1 MSLKESVVTAAIPR
15 FVHLRCHSEFSIVDG
30 ILRIDEAAAAAKADA
45 MPALALTDLNNL
57 FGLIKFYKTAR
68 KTGIKPIV
76 GADIGFIQKKPRAA
90 PHRMLLLAQ
99 SRIGYLN
106 LCTLLT
112 HAYQAQE
119 AHHGKIGITPEWLR
133 EYHEGLL
140 LITGARGSEIGE
152 ALLQGDVETA
162 ETSAR
167 VWARHFPDR
176 FYLEVQRAGHA
187 DDDLLVAACADLARR
202 LDLPLVATHPVQFK
216 TRDDF
221 RAHDARVCISEGYT
235 LSDTRRPQ
243 RFTPE
248 QYFTTQTEM
257 AEKFSDLPEALANT
271 VEVAQRCNL
280 TIPLGKPHLPIFPT
294 PEGMSVE
301 VFLKTQATEGL
312 ERRLRELFPD
322 EAQREAK
329 RAEYQA
335 RLDFELDTIVQ
346 MGFPG
351 YFLIV
356 ADFINWAKANDV
368 PVGPGRGSGA
378 GSLVA
383 YSLGITD
390 LDPLRYALLF
400 ERFLNPERVSMPDFD
415 IDFCQDK
422 RERVID
428 YVRHK
433 YGSDSVS
440 QIATFGTMAAKAVVR
455 DVGRVLD
462 LPYSFCDSISKL
474 IPFTPGNKIT
484 LAEAREAEPLLA
496 EREKNEEEVRELL
509 ALAEPLEGLTRNVGM
524 HAGGVLI
531 APGKLTDF
539 CPLYLQPG
547 AGATVS
553 QFDKDDVEAAG
564 LVKFDFLGLA
574 TLTVLDWTLKFI
586 KKLDPASGITL
597 KDLPL
602 DDKVTYDIFR
612 KGNTTAVF
620 QFESRGMRELL
631 LRAHPDQFEDI
642 IALVAL
648 YRPGPMELI
657 PEYVER
663 KHGARIDYLDDR
675 LKTILS
681 PTYGIMVYQEQVM
694 QIAQTIGG
702 YSLGGADLL
711 RRAMGKKNVE
721 EMARHRSTFVSGA
734 EENGAPQR
742 KAHLMFDLME
752 KFAGY
757 GFNKSH
763 AAAYALVAY
772 QTAYLKAHHV
782 AAFMAANLSLVMHDT
797 DKARFFYDDAL
808 AQGLAI
814 LPPDINTSTWCFEP
828 IDTHLL
834 RYGLGAI
841 RGTGEHA
848 IDNVVAERHAGGAF
862 TDLFDFCK
870 RVDRRQ
876 VNRRVVE
883 ALIRSGAFDSLN
895 DNRAALLASMQTAMD
910 AAEQAAAHATQTAL
924 FSDEALPF
932 HHTLADVPPWPEAER
947 LAQEKSV
954 LGFYLSGHPFHQYE
968 EELSALV
975 AAPLDRLKP
984 QQDRALIAGIVTAIR
999 VQSSK
1004 RGKMAFVTLD
1014 DSTGNV
1020 EIVIYN
1026 ELLDTARA
1034 LLQED
1039 RLIIADVRITAR
1051 HQERD
1056 GEDAQSN
1063 LRILADTLYDLD
1075 TVRRTRAKT
1084 LRISCNTDAN
1094 AQTLLET
1101 LRPFSGKNGAGVP
1114 VVINYANAQAHGVVT
1129 LPDPW
1134 RIAPEGALVQ
1144 HLHTLPGVTAAR
1156 FVY

>member
-1 MSLKESVVTAAIPR
+1 VTLAAPR

-30 ILRIDEAAAAAKADA
+30 ILRIDEAIAAADADA

-68 KTGIKPIV
+68 KAGIKPIV
-76 GADIGFIQKKPRAA
+76 GADIGVIPKKPRAA
-90 PHRMLLLAQ
+90 PQRVLLLVQ
-99 SRIGYLN
+99 SRVGYLN

-112 HAYQAQE
+112 RAYQTQE
-119 AHHGKIGITPEWLR
+119 AHQGKVGVAPEWLR
-133 EYHEGLL
+133 EHHEGLL
-140 LITGARGSEIGE
+140 LIAGARGSEIGE
-152 ALLQGDVETA
+152 ALLQGDAETA

-167 VWARHFPDR
+167 AWASAFPDR

-216 TRDDF
+216 ARSDF
-221 RAHDARVCISEGYT
+221 RAHDARVCIADGYT

-243 RFTPE
+243 RFTTE
-248 QYFTTQTEM
+248 QYFTTQDEM
-257 AEKFSDLPEALANT
+257 AEKFADLPEALANT
-271 VEVAQRCNL
+271 AEVAQRCNL

-294 PEGMSVE
+294 PEGVSVE
-301 VFLKTQATEGL
+301 VFLKTQAAEGL

-322 EAQREAK
+322 ETQREAR

-335 RLDFELDTIVQ
+335 RLDFEINTIVQ

-383 YSLGITD
+383 YSLDITD

-428 YVRHK
+428 YVRRK

-440 QIATFGTMAAKAVVR
+440 QIATFGTMAAKGVVR

-462 LPYSFCDSISKL
+462 LPYSFCDGISKL

-484 LAEAREAEPLLA
+484 LAEARKAEPLLA

-547 AGATVS
+547 SDAAVS
-553 QFDKDDVEAAG
+553 QFDKDDIEAAG

-574 TLTVLDWTLKFI
+574 TLTVLDWTLKFV
-586 KKLDPASGITL
+586 KKLDSTSGITL
-597 KDLPL
+597 KNLPL
-602 DDKVTYDIFR
+602 DDKATYDIFR
-612 KGNTTAVF
+612 KGNTTAIF

-631 LRAHPDQFEDI
+631 VRAHPDHFEDI

-657 PEYVER
+657 PDYIER

-675 LKTILS
+675 LKTILG

-694 QIAQTIGG
+694 QIAQMIGG

-721 EMARHRSTFVSGA
+721 EMAKHRDIFVNGA
-734 EENGAPQR
+734 EKNGVSM
-742 KAHLMFDLME
+742 KNAHSLFDLME

-772 QTAYLKAHHV
+772 QTAYFKAHHV
-782 AAFMAANLSLVMHDT
+782 AAFMAANMSLVMHDT
-797 DKARFFYDDAL
+797 DKVRLFYDDTI
-808 AQGLAI
+808 AQGLTI
-814 LPPDINTSTWCFEP
+814 LPPDINASTWRFEP
-828 IDTHLL
+828 IDTHTL

-841 RGTGEHA
+841 KGTGEHA
-848 IDNVVAERHAGGAF
+848 IENVVAEREAGGAF

-883 ALIRSGAFDSLN
+883 ALIRGGAFDLLN
-895 DNRAALLASMQTAMD
+895 SNRATLLASVPMAMD
-910 AAEQAAAHATQTAL
+910 AAEQASAHAAQTAL

-932 HHTLADVPPWPEAER
+932 QHALAEVLPWPEAER

-954 LGFYLSGHPFHQYE
+954 LGFYLSGHPFHQYK
-968 EELSALV
+968 EELLALT
-975 AAPLDRLKP
+975 AAPLDNLKP
-984 QQDRALIAGIVTAIR
+984 QQERALIAGIVTAIR

-1014 DSTGNV
+1014 DSVGNV
-1020 EIVIYN
+1020 EVVIYN
-1026 ELLDTARA
+1026 EVFDTARA

-1039 RLIIADVRITAR
+1039 RLLIAEVRISAR

-1056 GEDAQSN
+1056 GDDAQSS
-1063 LRILADTLYDLD
+1063 LRILADALYDLD
-1075 TVRRTRAKT
+1075 TLRRNRAKT
-1084 LRISCNTDAN
+1084 LRISCSTGIN
-1094 AQTLLET
+1094 AATLLEI
-1101 LRPFSGKNGAGVP
+1101 LRPFSGKNGSGVP
-1114 VVINYANAQAHGVVT
+1114 VIINYANASASGVVT
-1129 LPDPW
+1129 LPDLW
-1134 RIAPEGALVQ
+1134 RIAPEETLIQ
-1144 HLHTLPGVTAAR
+1144 HLATLPGVTAAR

>member
-1 MSLKESVVTAAIPR
+1 VTVATPR

-30 ILRIDEAAAAAKADA
+30 ILRIDEAVAAAEADA

-57 FGLIKFYKTAR
+57 FGLIKFYKAAR

-76 GADIGFIQKKPRAA
+76 GTDIAIIQKKARAA

-99 SRIGYLN
+99 SRTGYLN

-112 HAYQAQE
+112 RAYQAQE
-119 AHHGKIGITPEWLR
+119 AHHGKVGITSEWLR
-133 EYHEGLL
+133 EHHEGLL

-152 ALLQGDVETA
+152 ALLQGDAETA
-162 ETSAR
+162 EISVRA
-167 VWARHFPDR
+167 WARHFPNR

-187 DDDLLVAACADLARR
+187 DDDLLVAACADLSRR

-221 RAHDARVCISEGYT
+221 RAHDARVCISEGNT

-257 AEKFSDLPEALANT
+257 EEKFSDLPEALANT
-271 VEVAQRCNL
+271 IEVAQRCNL
-280 TIPLGKPHLPIFPT
+280 TIPLGKPHLPVFPT
-294 PEGMSVE
+294 PEGVSVE
-301 VFLKTQATEGL
+301 AYLKTQAEAGL
-312 ERRLRELFPD
+312 EHRLRELFPN
-322 EAQREAK
+322 ETKRETK

-335 RLDFELDTIVQ
+335 RLDFEIETIAR

-368 PVGPGRGSGA
+368 PVGPGRGSGV

-390 LDPLRYALLF
+390 LDPLRYGLLF

-474 IPFTPGNKIT
+474 IPFNPGNKIT

-547 AGATVS
+547 ADAAVS
-553 QFDKDDVEAAG
+553 QFDKDDVETAG

-586 KKLDPASGITL
+586 KKLDPTSGIAL
-597 KDLPL
+597 KNLPL
-602 DDKVTYDIFR
+602 DDKATYGIFR

-631 LRAHPDQFEDI
+631 VRAQPGQLEDI

-648 YRPGPMELI
+648 YRPGPMDLI
-657 PEYVER
+657 PKYIER

-675 LKTILS
+675 QKTILD
-681 PTYGIMVYQEQVM
+681 PTYGVMVYQEQVM
-694 QIAQTIGG
+694 QIAQKIAG
-702 YSLGGADLL
+702 YSPGGADLL

-721 EMARHRSTFVSGA
+721 GMEEQRSVFVSGA
-734 EENGAPQR
+734 EKNGMPSG
-742 KAHLMFDLME
+742 KAHLLFDLIKE
-752 KFAGY
+752 FAGY

-763 AAAYALVAY
+763 AAAYALIAY
-772 QTAYLKAHHV
+772 QTAYFKAHHA

-797 DKARFFYDDAL
+797 DKVRLFYDDAL
-808 AQGLAI
+808 AQKLAI
-814 LPPDINTSTWCFEP
+814 LPPDINASTWRFEP
-828 IDTHLL
+828 INTHTLH
-834 RYGLGAI
+834 YGLGAI
-841 RGTGEHA
+841 KGTGEHA
-848 IDNVVAERHAGGAF
+848 IENVVAEREAGGAF

-883 ALIRSGAFDSLN
+883 ALIRGGAFDSLN
-895 DNRAALLASMQTAMD
+895 NNRAALLASIPTAMD
-910 AAEQAAAHATQTAL
+910 AAEQAYANAAQTAL
-924 FSDEALPF
+924 FSDDVLPY
-932 HHTLADVPPWPEAER
+932 HHALADVLPWPEAER

-954 LGFYLSGHPFHQYE
+954 LGFYLSGHPFHQYK

-975 AAPLDRLKP
+975 TAPLDRLKP
-984 QQDRALIAGIVTAIR
+984 QQERVLIAGIITSMRI
-999 VQSSK
+999 QSGK

-1014 DSTGNV
+1014 DSVGSV

-1026 ELLDTARA
+1026 ETLDAARA

-1039 RLIIADVRITAR
+1039 RLIIADVRITTR

-1056 GEDAQSN
+1056 GEDTQNN
-1063 LRILADTLYDLD
+1063 LRISADTLDDLD
-1075 TVRRTRAKT
+1075 TFRRTRAKT
-1084 LRISCNTDAN
+1084 LRISCGADAN
-1094 AQTLLET
+1094 ANTLLEI
-1101 LRPFSGKNGAGVP
+1101 LRPFSRKNGAGVP
-1114 VVINYANAQAHGVVT
+1114 VVIDYANTQAHGAIT
-1129 LPDPW
+1129 LPDLW
-1134 RIAPEGALVQ
+1134 RITPEEALIQ
-1144 HLHTLPGVTAAR
+1144 HLHTLPGVAAAR